1 MNFKTLLSIA
11 AVAAVTQVTGCT
23 LIPRTANLDVPVTK
37 SGSVAATGPAVKI
50 VSVTDSRKF
59 VWPHEAGDCETP
71 SVDGEKM
78 LNDTATKARAFT
90 RQGACTKGEWA
101 QHAMV
106 MVPEGQTVAD
116 VVKQAVATGFEEAGY
131 RVVSASDPNALS
143 VKIDIKNFWVSR
155 QLGAWGGPYGT
166 HIYIDLIVEQQPI
179 TIKENLSE
187 MVYWEMLGTDY
198 RKYAEVGLAKIS
210 ELTAQRLRNPQ

>member
-1 MNFKTLLSIA
+1 MKNFWKIL
-11 AVAAVTQVTGCT
+11 AVCAVMQVTGCT

-59 VWPHEAGDCETP
+59 VWPHEASDCETP

-78 LNDTATKARAFT
+78 LKDTATKARAFS
-90 RQGACTKGEWA
+90 RYQRCEAGEWA

-116 VVKQAVATGFEEAGY
+116 VVKKAVATGFEEAGY
-131 RVVSASDPNALS
+131 RVVSASDPNALP

-155 QLGAWGGPYGT
+155 QLDGMGVRYET
-166 HIYIDLIVEQQPI
+166 YIDLDMMAGDQPI
-179 TIKENLSE
+179 AIREDVSE
-187 MVYWEMLGTDY
+187 KFYWEMLFDSY
-198 RKYAEVGLAKIS
+198 QKYAEAGLTKIS
-210 ELTAQRLRNPQ
+210 ELTAQRLRNTQ

>member
-1 MNFKTLLSIA
+1 MNFKTLLTIA
-11 AVAAVTQVTGCT
+11 AIAAVTQVTGCT

-78 LNDTATKARAFT
+78 LKDTATKARAFT

-106 MVPEGQTVAD
+106 MVPEEQTVAD
-116 VVKQAVATGFEEAGY
+116 VVKKAVATGFEEAGY
-131 RVVSASDPNALS
+131 KVVSASDPNALP
-143 VKIDIKNFWVSR
+143 VTIDIKNFWVSR
-155 QLGAWGGPYGT
+155 QHDGMGVRYET
-166 HIYIDLIVEQQPI
+166 YIDLAMMAGDQPI
-179 TIKENLSE
+179 TIREDVSE
-187 MVYWEMLGTDY
+187 KFYWEMLFDSY
-198 RKYAEVGLAKIS
+198 QKYAEAGLTKIS
-210 ELTAQRLRNPQ
+210 ELTTKRLRNTQ

>member
-1 MNFKTLLSIA
+1 MMKKFWKIL
-11 AVAAVTQVTGCT
+11 AVCAVMQVTGCT

-78 LNDTATKARAFT
+78 LKDTATKARAFS
-90 RQGACTKGEWA
+90 RYQRCEAGEWA

-116 VVKQAVATGFEEAGY
+116 VVKKAVATGFEEAEY
-131 RVVSASDPNALS
+131 RVVSASDPNALP

-155 QLGAWGGPYGT
+155 QLDGMGTLYGT
-166 HIYIDLIVEQQPI
+166 HIDVELVVSDTPPI
-179 TIKENLSE
+179 TIKENLSDKI
-187 MVYWEMLGTDY
+187 YFEMLGSDY
-198 RKYAEVGLAKIS
+198 QTNGNIGITKLT
-210 ELTAQRLRNPQ
+210 ELTAKRLRNTQ